1 MESFEIWAISSPHS
15 RGGLTQADVR
25 TLLADGRLLE
35 IKKKGTYMLA
45 KLAGRPWRGMLVIN
59 MRFYSISSFS
69 FVSVNA
75 CMLSRLLLS
84 MHTILFDFAIK

>member
-1 MESFEIWAISSPHS
+1 
-15 RGGLTQADVR
+15 
-25 TLLADGRLLE
+25 
-35 IKKKGTYMLA
+35 MLA

-59 MRFYSISSFS
+59 MRFYYIFSFS

-84 MHTILFDFAIK
+84 MHTILFDFTIKQKSRRSSSHRASQKFSRHAFFNFSKNEF